1 MLEVLLLPD
10 TFPQYRLLHLIQ
22 FAKYVE
28 AHSFWGLCSSWGVG
42 KWTQRS
48 KGVKASGTKC
58 SWAYG
63 MTPWTQQSWAKT
75 LLWPA
80 WLSSKCRPLLAGVTL
95 YSKARRNWRSAVQ
108 FWHESALTLTRG
120 SLGLCSLAVMGQPPR
135 IREVSL
141 KVLRLSAPCGSC
153 WSWFAPF
160 VITLRILP
168 LTALWRCEDNSH
180 GPGSL
185 GLKIPYSGQSCS
197 VQLGH
202 EGVLMPSHWWTYH
215 LENLLGETLFLQCS
229 AQVWNSVEVKI
240 SFSELL
246 TGKGSAHLQAECG
259 AWGRGSWFPVKVAV
273 SEGDEEVP
281 TLYPSI
287 SSSPLCCWPLGLVFA
302 PDKTGLLCPS
312 LSQQVPLGLIH
323 CPAWKQVEAS
333 GWVSSLSG
341 FYSTSW
347 CVLSS

>member
-185 GLKIPYSGQSCS
+185 GLKIPYSGQ
-197 VQLGH
+197 
-202 EGVLMPSHWWTYH
+202 
-215 LENLLGETLFLQCS
+215 LFS
-229 AQVWNSVEVKI
+229 AVR
-240 SFSELL
+240 
-246 TGKGSAHLQAECG
+246 
-259 AWGRGSWFPVKVAV
+259 AWGRAHAFTLVNLPFGKPVRRDLISPVFCSSLEFCGSKNIIFWIAHWERVC
-273 SEGDEEVP
+273 
-281 TLYPSI
+281 
-287 SSSPLCCWPLGLVFA
+287 SSSGWMWGMRKGILVSG
-302 PDKTGLLCPS
+302 KGGCVRGWWRSTYL
-312 LSQQVPLGLIH
+312 VP
-323 CPAWKQVEAS
+323 
-333 GWVSSLSG
+333 
-341 FYSTSW
+341 
-347 CVLSS
+347 